1 MVVAGL
7 ALAAT
12 PAERLPFALIVVL
25 ALLWSLAPLAAAI
38 GGTATHR
45 RRPPT
50 CTDPARRGTVT
61 TVVRLGDE
69 PAEIAG
75 STVALARRCGPVVIA
90 TVRREVPELLRDLAD
105 RVHQADSIDV
115 AIRTAA
121 AAADTDAVLLV
132 SARAVPNPEACARA
146 AGLLDEMVGW
156 VVGRS
161 VPVNDD
167 GYAPDRREAIGAS
180 LRHLARSSGLA
191 LWENDATLV
200 RTDLLADHP
209 IDPGR
214 PWGRF
219 LRARQ
224 AEGTWGVTT
233 TELLSRRATPVAA
246 MSFWPDAVA
255 RQRAQAAD
263 LADAAVHQSGPARRQ
278 ALLLLARELYAVPLA
293 ALAAAP
299 ALLGP
304 GATLGT
310 GPWRAVALV
319 GAASALR
326 WWSLRALLGLRAAPR
341 SDLTAAMMHLP
352 GSFAA
357 CDAALRRRLRP
368 ARDLSQPL
376 AGIAL
381 VLTLAAGAALIGQDP
396 TKSWSRVVAIGALVM
411 LGAAWAVAVRLLSQQ
426 HWRRASHRVPLG
438 LRATVDGARALVLD
452 GSPSGL
458 AVSGRLPIGRFRP
471 GRPVQVVVELD
482 DRSRITSRATVA
494 ARRRRGDQVVV
505 LGLRLDPDAAFVD
518 RWSAQLLVAG
528 SGTARGLPRPIE
540 LEPAARR
547 RRLADRVMVGA
558 VAAVSV
564 VVIASLTLVLVGYRP
579 LVVRSGSMVPTYRAG
594 DVVLVEQ
601 VPVAELRPGDV
612 ASLSYYPPLEES
624 MTHRVRSVTRP
635 PGGITVETR
644 GDANRVSEV
653 WTVTPDAV
661 AGRVVASIPALG
673 APATMA
679 RAMAGPA
686 VLMAALAAV
695 AVWVARRRVRS
706 SPAEPRA
713 VSPAG

>member
-12 PAERLPFALIVVL
+12 PAARLPFALIVVL
-25 ALLWSLAPLAAAI
+25 ALLWSLAPLAAAVA
-38 GGTATHR
+38 GTATHR
-45 RRPPT
+45 RRPPA

-61 TVVRLGDE
+61 TIVRLGDE

-75 STVALARRCGPVVIA
+75 STVALARRCGPVVVA
-90 TVRREVPELLRDLAD
+90 TVRQDVPGLLRDLAD
-105 RVHQADSIDV
+105 RVHQADSIDLAV
-115 AIRTAA
+115 RKAA
-121 AAADTDAVLLV
+121 AAADTDAVLVV

-167 GYAPDRREAIGAS
+167 GYAPDRRESVGAS
-180 LRHLARSSGLA
+180 LRHLARSSGLE

-200 RTDLLADHP
+200 RTDLLADHAIEP
-209 IDPGR
+209 RR

-219 LRARQ
+219 LRERQ

-233 TELLSRRATPVAA
+233 TELLSRRSTPVAA

-263 LADAAVHQSGPARRQ
+263 LADAAVHHTGPARRQ

-299 ALLGP
+299 VLLGP

-319 GAASALR
+319 GAAGALR

-341 SDLTAAMMHLP
+341 SDLTAALLHLP

-357 CDAALRRRLRP
+357 WDAALRRRLRP
-368 ARDLSQPL
+368 ARDLSQSL
-376 AGIAL
+376 AWTAL
-381 VLTLAAGAALIGQDP
+381 VFTLAAGAALIGQDP
-396 TKSWSRVVAIGALVM
+396 TESSSRVVAIGALVM

-438 LRATVDGARALVLD
+438 LRATVDGAKALVID

-458 AVSGRLPIGRFRP
+458 AVSGRLPMGRFTPR
-471 GRPVQVVVELD
+471 RPVQIVIELE

-494 ARRRRGDQVVV
+494 ARRGRGDQVV

-528 SGTARGLPRPIE
+528 SGTARRLPRAIE

-547 RRLADRVMVGA
+547 RRLADRIMVGA
-558 VAAVSV
+558 VAAVTV

-673 APATMA
+673 APANMA
-679 RAMAGPA
+679 RTMAGPA
-686 VLMAALAAV
+686 MLVAALTAV
-695 AVWVARRRVRS
+695 VVWMVRRRVRS